1 MTERLQGG
9 VMTVWTTR
17 RSKYAKCC
25 SLHFSASSLCWK
37 REQERERGSA
47 LGGQPFFLSWG
58 KVSKSPPLTFFWTQR
73 SPWTE
78 VAQNWHR
85 PPWCCQGQPLCRG
98 VAGAKTLF
106 CFFVPTSLP
115 DSERGGWR
123 INRTTPY
130 YTVHPHASTHGGRL
144 PRHQSVSHFLCY
156 SVA

>member
-123 INRTTPY
+123 IINQQNDAILHCT
-130 YTVHPHASTHGGRL
+130 STRKHTWGQA
-144 PRHQSVSHFLCY
+144 PTSPVS
-156 SVA
+156 